1 MPSGDQLDDRKQ
13 TEFSKDG
20 PEHFRRLFS
29 AGHADDDTGGGRM
42 VGVRN
47 SHHQEQKSH

>member
-13 TEFSKDG
+13 TEFSKDD

-29 AGHADDDTGGGRM
+29 AGHADDTGGGRM
-42 VGVRN
+42 FGVRN
-47 SHHQEQKSH
+47 DHHQD